1 MNVTNS
7 ITCLPINY
15 KSLIDLSENNS
26 FEICHDNCIKGS
38 IQVWAN
44 DQSRMINATRN
55 TAKPCITHQY
65 VGNLMT
71 FYGHMPNNRQ
81 IQVEYTFKSDKL
93 IVLQEYLVIDDIQL
107 IGTVGGTMGLFIGFS
122 FLDVLQKCMTKFK
135 KYLLSN
141 LSE

>member
-7 ITCLPINY
+7 ITCLPMNY
-15 KSLIDLSENNS
+15 KSLIDQSKYNS
-26 FEICHDNCIKGS
+26 LEICYDNYM
-38 IQVWAN
+38 QVWAN
-44 DQSRMINATRN
+44 DQRRMINATRN
-55 TAKPCITHQY
+55 TAKPCVTHQY

-135 KYLLSN
+135 IYLLRN